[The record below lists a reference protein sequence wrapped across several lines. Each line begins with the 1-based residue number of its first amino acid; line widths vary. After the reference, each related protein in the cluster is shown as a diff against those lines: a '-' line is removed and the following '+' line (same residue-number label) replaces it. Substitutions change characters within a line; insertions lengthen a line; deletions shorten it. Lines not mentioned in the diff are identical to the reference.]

1 MYPADVIMGDD
12 RLTTSVHAA
21 RRLRLI
27 GAGRVVLLAA
37 AVFFAVTT
45 LAGLRDASST
55 VNQIDRWL
63 GNCFSVVAGAFC
75 MLRAILVRGERLAW
89 AALGTGLV
97 FYGAGTI
104 YFTEITNRVEA
115 PSPSPADI
123 GWLVFYAAT
132 CVSVILLLRRRVTR
146 FHPSVWLDAL
156 VGGLGVAALASGLAA
171 AAIGVDNPVGLSVL
185 GLNIA
190 YPLADLMLLV
200 LVASVFGLRGWRPE
214 KAWWLLGGA
223 LAGFAVADT
232 IVAGAMAAGTYSPG
246 GPVEVLWVL
255 ALVLPAC
262 AAWQR
267 APGEMPER
275 IAGWEVM
282 FVPVFFAVTALV
294 LLVLGAFVKLP
305 ALTVILAAGT
315 IMVALVRAGIT
326 FTEVRQLAESKLQA
340 RTDELTGFANRRGFF
355 ERLNEEELRSNGT
368 VCFALLMLDLDR
380 FKEINDSLG
389 HQVGDDLLKLVGRR
403 IEAALRPT
411 DLLARLGGDEF
422 AVLLQDADATAART
436 VAERVLAALGSPFD
450 VDGVSFHV
458 DASIGVAVYPDHAV
472 AGNVL
477 LQRADIAMYT
487 AKAARSQIEYYR
499 PGADLH
505 ILDRL
510 DVIETLRAG
519 LGQDQLRLHYQM
531 KVDLRTG
538 NCHAV
543 EALVR
548 WEHPT
553 RGLLQPNEFLPMAEH
568 TGLMRTLTLEVLGLA
583 LDQCRRWWDAGL
595 QIGVAVNLSAP
606 NLLDKGFPAEVK
618 DLLTTKGVP
627 PKALELEITE
637 TALMLDRIRTAAVL
651 GSLRDMGVRIAVD
664 DYGTGYSSLAYLRE
678 LPVDVLKL
686 DKSFVI
692 HLDSDPLSAAIV
704 QSTVG
709 LAHSLAL
716 RIVAEGVETETAMGR
731 LADYGCDFAQG
742 FYLGAPQPADELT
755 PLLWHRNHRRCSPQ
769 DGGCAPSRLDRA
781 AAADLVVD
789 RVEPARAGRAWT

>member
-1 MYPADVIMGDD
+1 
-12 RLTTSVHAA
+12 
-21 RRLRLI
+21 
-27 GAGRVVLLAA
+27 
-37 AVFFAVTT
+37 
-45 LAGLRDASST
+45 
-55 VNQIDRWL
+55 
-63 GNCFSVVAGAFC
+63 
-75 MLRAILVRGERLAW
+75 
-89 AALGTGLV
+89 
-97 FYGAGTI
+97 
-104 YFTEITNRVEA
+104 
-115 PSPSPADI
+115 
-123 GWLVFYAAT
+123 
-132 CVSVILLLRRRVTR
+132 
-146 FHPSVWLDAL
+146 
-156 VGGLGVAALASGLAA
+156 
-171 AAIGVDNPVGLSVL
+171 
-185 GLNIA
+185 
-190 YPLADLMLLV
+190 
-200 LVASVFGLRGWRPE
+200 
-214 KAWWLLGGA
+214 
-223 LAGFAVADT
+223 
-232 IVAGAMAAGTYSPG
+232 
-246 GPVEVLWVL
+246 
-255 ALVLPAC
+255 
-262 AAWQR
+262 
-267 APGEMPER
+267 
-275 IAGWEVM
+275 
-282 FVPVFFAVTALV
+282 
-294 LLVLGAFVKLP
+294 
-305 ALTVILAAGT
+305 
-315 IMVALVRAGIT
+315 
-326 FTEVRQLAESKLQA
+326 
-340 RTDELTGFANRRGFF
+340 
-355 ERLNEEELRSNGT
+355 
-368 VCFALLMLDLDR
+368 
-380 FKEINDSLG
+380 
-389 HQVGDDLLKLVGRR
+389 
-403 IEAALRPT
+403 
-411 DLLARLGGDEF
+411 
-422 AVLLQDADATAART
+422 
-436 VAERVLAALGSPFD
+436 
-450 VDGVSFHV
+450 
-458 DASIGVAVYPDHAV
+458 
-472 AGNVL
+472 
-477 LQRADIAMYT
+477 MYT

-606 NLLDKGFPAEVK
+606 NLLDKGFPAEVR
-618 DLLTTKGVP
+618 DLLTMKGVP

-686 DKSFVI
+686 DKSFVM

-769 DGGCAPSRLDRA
+769 DGDCASSRLDRA

>member
-1 MYPADVIMGDD
+1 M
-12 RLTTSVHAA
+12 SVHTA

-27 GAGRVVLLAA
+27 GAGQVVLLVA

-45 LAGLRDASST
+45 LVGLRDVSSI
-55 VNQIDRWL
+55 VNQADRWL
-63 GNCFSVVAGAFC
+63 GNSFSIAAGGFC

-89 AALGTGLV
+89 AVLGTGLLS
-97 FYGAGTI
+97 YGAGSI
-104 YFTEITNRVEA
+104 YFTEIMNHADA

-123 GWLVFYAAT
+123 GWLVFYATT
-132 CVSVILLLRRRVTR
+132 CISVILLLRGRVTR
-146 FHPSVWLDAL
+146 FHPSLWLDAL

-171 AAIGVDNPVGLSVL
+171 AVIGVDNPAGLSVL

-200 LVASVFGLRGWRPE
+200 LVASAFGLRGWRPE
-214 KAWWLLGGA
+214 KAWWLLGIS

-232 IVAGAMAAGTYSPG
+232 IVTGAMAGGTYTPG
-246 GPVEVLWVL
+246 GPVEALWAL

-267 APGEMPER
+267 APREMSDR
-275 IAGWEVM
+275 VAGWEM
-282 FVPVFFAVTALV
+282 LFIPFFFAVSALT
-294 LLVLGAFVKLP
+294 LLVVGAFIRLP
-305 ALTVILAAGT
+305 PLTVVLAAGT
-315 IMVALVRAGIT
+315 ILSAIVRAGIT
-326 FTEVRQLAESKLQA
+326 FTEVRQLVDSKMQA

-355 ERLNEEELRSNGT
+355 ELLSEEEARDCGAT
-368 VCFALLMLDLDR
+368 RFALLVLDLDR

-403 IEAALRPT
+403 IETALRPT

-422 AVLLQDADATAART
+422 AVLLQDADATAARA
-436 VAERVLAALGSPFD
+436 VAERVLAALDGPFD

-477 LQRADIAMYT
+477 LQRADIAMYA
-487 AKAARSQIEYYR
+487 AKAARTRIEHYR

-538 NCHAV
+538 ICHAV

-583 LDQCRRWWDAGL
+583 LDQCRQWWDAGL
-595 QIGVAVNLSAP
+595 KIGVAVNLSAP
-606 NLLDKGFPAEVK
+606 NLLDKGFPAEVR
-618 DLLTTKGVP
+618 DLLTAKGVP
-627 PKALELEITE
+627 PRALELEITE

-651 GSLRDMGVRIAVD
+651 GSLREMGVRIAVD

-742 FYLGAPQPADELT
+742 FYLGAPQPADKLT
-755 PLLWHRNHRRCSPQ
+755 PLLWHRNNRRAYSSSGE
-769 DGGCAPSRLDRA
+769 GGYPPSRLERVT
-781 AAADLVVD
+781 AADLMAD
-789 RVEPARAGRAWT
+789 GAEPARAGHPWT